1 MASTTLKGTIVL
13 TGANG
18 SLGTCIVAKIASSYE
33 LASNYYGIYAV
44 RDSSSAPA
52 LLKALQPR
60 QKSISHSHEVISL
73 NLERLENVREV
84 ATNINNRVSK
94 GEIPA
99 IRALVL
105 NAGYLEHEQQTWV
118 DGGLDATWAVN
129 YLSQWLLTLL
139 LLRSMDRENG
149 RIVVLGSHLHDP
161 YDEFNSGVMGG
172 YFDDDKWKTFLTDSI
187 EPIAKGTWSSRQEDP
202 SWQGGLRRYGA
213 SKLCLAMM
221 IGELQQRLNEDPL
234 LSNITVLGIDPG
246 WMATGIARRHPSYSF
261 IRIIM
266 PWVASALSWLKP
278 SSMFRTPNQSAENV
292 TAVMFGNNDATSG
305 AKPKGLYFKGT
316 MQAEVSTEAR
326 DKDKRQM
333 VWRDSVGYAK
343 LKEGDTILMNWR

>member
-44 RDSSSAPA
+44 RDSSAAPA
-52 LLKALQPR
+52 LVQALQPR

-73 NLERLENVREV
+73 NLEHLESVREV

-99 IRALVL
+99 IRVLVL

-139 LLRSMDRENG
+139 LLQSMDRENG
-149 RIVVLGSHLHDP
+149 RIVVMGSHLHD
-161 YDEFNSGVMGG
+161 GVMGG
-172 YFDDDKWKTFLTDSI
+172 YFDDDKWKTFLSNST

-261 IRIIM
+261 IRIVM

-292 TAVMFGNNDATSG
+292 TAVMFGNNDATGG

-316 MQAEVSTEAR
+316 MQVE
-326 DKDKRQM
+326 M